1 MRKRAIEQ
9 TLERNPS
16 AFRPKINHSAPGAAN
31 TDSLG
36 RHNKGC
42 HCKKSGCLKKYC
54 ECFQAR
60 LLWAHTYSVVYTWHI
75 FGAHTTSL
83 ALPYLL
89 PSQASIMCNESCKC
103 SDCKNFEG
111 SVDRASVLGLHPQL
125 TSPPSAK
132 RAKPSE
138 PSHGGAAYAVRESG
152 PASAPAE
159 PPSAQA
165 EAALDTPLVRA
176 RDAIATAIDDERVAA
191 MCTRMLDQAAPL
203 ARPTAAA
210 GPSLSRLSAADASA
224 AYERQEHEVAPRNK
238 HVWGIRAC
246 NLTHRACNPLL
257 CTQVLAVLHAELCA
271 IHASAA
277 AASKQA
283 CVHPS
288 TIAP

>member
-1 MRKRAIEQ
+1 
-9 TLERNPS
+9 
-16 AFRPKINHSAPGAAN
+16 
-31 TDSLG
+31 
-36 RHNKGC
+36 
-42 HCKKSGCLKKYC
+42 
-54 ECFQAR
+54 
-60 LLWAHTYSVVYTWHI
+60 
-75 FGAHTTSL
+75 
-83 ALPYLL
+83 
-89 PSQASIMCNESCKC
+89 MCNESCKC

-246 NLTHRACNPLL
+246 NLTHRACNLTHRACNLTHRACNLTHRACNLTHRACNPLL